1 MECLNK
7 LGMSGKLPNAVRYN
21 GLRKLEKKLRK
32 YRECNLII
40 KTTSEITTA
49 ETEIPFPK
57 EITLIAS
64 P

>member
-1 MECLNK
+1 
-7 LGMSGKLPNAVRYN
+7 MSGKLPNAVRYN